1 MLRPRENSTRSPNVL
16 AKSGVAKGEEGVRSI
31 DRRWRISTAGKS
43 INLNLLEKH
52 MRPEIYD
59 AFWDKRTTDSETPS
73 TQMIRGYTKDPWEND
88 LIYEY
93 EFSQESPSSSPSKW

>member
-1 MLRPRENSTRSPNVL
+1 MASILSSSIDAEMPTEYSLLAARTISPMLRPRENSTRSPNVL

-59 AFWDKRTTDSETPS
+59 AF
-73 TQMIRGYTKDPWEND
+73 
-88 LIYEY
+88 
-93 EFSQESPSSSPSKW
+93 